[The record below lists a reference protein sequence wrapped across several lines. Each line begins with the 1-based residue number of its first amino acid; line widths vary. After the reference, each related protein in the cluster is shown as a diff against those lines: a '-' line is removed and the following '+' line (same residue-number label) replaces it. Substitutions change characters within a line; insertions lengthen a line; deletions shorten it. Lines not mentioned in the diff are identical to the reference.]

1 MYELTF
7 LVSENISKQQLGIYL
22 DYCPVKVRNN
32 CFKRNSE
39 LKGFQNWSKR
49 ENKFIP
55 VVYAKFLDKIFPNHL
70 ANTIS

>member
-1 MYELTF
+1 MCGKIFNSVQVNKKVIYVRIVRINKKKSFMYELTF

-39 LKGFQNWSKR
+39 LKGFQN
-49 ENKFIP
+49 
-55 VVYAKFLDKIFPNHL
+55 
-70 ANTIS
+70 

>member
-1 MYELTF
+1 MCGKIFNSVQVNKKVIYVRIVRINKKVFMYELTF

-39 LKGFQNWSKR
+39 LKGFQN
-49 ENKFIP
+49 
-55 VVYAKFLDKIFPNHL
+55 
-70 ANTIS
+70 

>member
-1 MYELTF
+1 MYELSGYTKKSFMYELTF

-39 LKGFQNWSKR
+39 LKGFQN
-49 ENKFIP
+49 
-55 VVYAKFLDKIFPNHL
+55 
-70 ANTIS
+70 

>member
-7 LVSENISKQQLGIYL
+7 DVSENISKQQLGIYL

-39 LKGFQNWSKR
+39 LKGFQN
-49 ENKFIP
+49 
-55 VVYAKFLDKIFPNHL
+55 
-70 ANTIS
+70 

>member
-1 MYELTF
+1 MCGKIFNSVQVNKKVIYVRIVRINKKVNMYELTF

-39 LKGFQNWSKR
+39 LKGFQN
-49 ENKFIP
+49 
-55 VVYAKFLDKIFPNHL
+55 
-70 ANTIS
+70 